1 MPLRVEE
8 RNYIAKSVANKLSRN
23 IGQLSEDYN
32 EIYMRIFNCDM
43 YFAKIAPKFK
53 GVFYFYKNNTIYID
67 ESRSITEI
75 DDYLI
80 HECLHYIQNF
90 NNITKRDNRAGL
102 CEFTELKIKGLGINE
117 AIAQYITAKAL
128 GQKVHRVS
136 NSKIAIYTNSE
147 KYYKYMTSLAM
158 QILYLIGEKEAIDSS
173 INTNEEFET
182 ALYNA
187 FEENTDKILKNFD
200 AILDENNSELR
211 DENKIIQLYM
221 QTQQLI
227 YTTYFNKV
235 CKYLTTSKEVDKEV
249 KKLEDYD
256 KIMGTLIEDDT
267 YYNNFWQFKQ
277 DISGKF
283 FKKYLSIN
291 RERTRN
297 SLVVVPNNPI
307 YNLWRKIVNFING
320 NKEKQ
325 K

>member
-43 YFAKIAPKFK
+43 YFAKVAPKFK

-227 YTTYFNKV
+227 YTTYFNKA

-297 SLVVVPNNPI
+297 SLVVVSNNPI

>member
-256 KIMGTLIEDDT
+256 KIMGSLVEDDT

-277 DISGKF
+277 EISGKF

-297 SLVVVPNNPI
+297 SLVVVSNNPI

>member
-1 MPLRVEE
+1 M
-8 RNYIAKSVANKLSRN
+8 
-23 IGQLSEDYN
+23 
-32 EIYMRIFNCDM
+32 
-43 YFAKIAPKFK
+43 
-53 GVFYFYKNNTIYID
+53 
-67 ESRSITEI
+67 
-75 DDYLI
+75 
-80 HECLHYIQNF
+80 HYIQNF

-227 YTTYFNKV
+227 YTTYFNKA

-297 SLVVVPNNPI
+297 SLVVVSNNPI

>member
-1 MPLRVEE
+1 MQLRVEE

-43 YFAKIAPKFK
+43 YFAKVAPKFK

-67 ESRSITEI
+67 ESRSITEV

-227 YTTYFNKV
+227 YTTYFNKA

-297 SLVVVPNNPI
+297 SLVVVSNNPI

>member
-158 QILYLIGEKEAIDSS
+158 QIWYLIGEKEAIDSS

-227 YTTYFNKV
+227 YTTYFNKA
-235 CKYLTTSKEVDKEV
+235 CKYLTTSKEVDNEV

-256 KIMGTLIEDDT
+256 KIMGSLVEDDT

-277 DISGKF
+277 EISGKF

-297 SLVVVPNNPI
+297 SLVVVSNNPI

>member
-227 YTTYFNKV
+227 YTTYFNKA

-297 SLVVVPNNPI
+297 SLVVVSNNPI

>member
-8 RNYIAKSVANKLSRN
+8 RNYIAKSVANMLSRN

-256 KIMGTLIEDDT
+256 KIMGTLVEDDT

-277 DISGKF
+277 EISGKF

-297 SLVVVPNNPI
+297 SLVVVSNNPI

>member
-297 SLVVVPNNPI
+297 SLVVVSNNPI

>member
-1 MPLRVEE
+1 
-8 RNYIAKSVANKLSRN
+8 
-23 IGQLSEDYN
+23 
-32 EIYMRIFNCDM
+32 MRIFNCDM

-227 YTTYFNKV
+227 YTTYFNKA

-297 SLVVVPNNPI
+297 SLVVVSNNPI

>member
-90 NNITKRDNRAGL
+90 NNITKSDNRAGL

-227 YTTYFNKV
+227 YTTYFNKA

>member
-67 ESRSITEI
+67 ESRSITEV

-182 ALYNA
+182 VLYNA

-211 DENKIIQLYM
+211 DEDKIIQLYM

-227 YTTYFNKV
+227 YTTYFNKA

-256 KIMGTLIEDDT
+256 KIMGTLTEDDT

-277 DISGKF
+277 DISVKF

-307 YNLWRKIVNFING
+307 YNLWRRIVNFING

>member
-227 YTTYFNKV
+227 YTTYFNKA

-277 DISGKF
+277 EISGKF

-297 SLVVVPNNPI
+297 SLVVVSNNPI